1 MDREGMW
8 EIGREGELGVKGE
21 VGGEGEEMDGGDERW
36 EKEKEKR
43 EKEKGGRRLLNV
55 FPCTYVSSRLP
66 TGSPPFRKSLVGSSS
81 PLCRSR
87 AQRNQRQSSPSLL
100 FLWTYR

>member
-1 MDREGMW
+1 MG
-8 EIGREGELGVKGE
+8 K

-55 FPCTYVSSRLP
+55 FPCTYLPDFLQGVPHFTNLWWGAPLHCAEAGLKGISDSRAL
-66 TGSPPFRKSLVGSSS
+66 LCSSS
-81 PLCRSR
+81 GHTGKG
-87 AQRNQRQSSPSLL
+87 LL
-100 FLWTYR
+100 AWDGLLGRVMGG